1 MLNAHQL
8 SRACREP
15 GYKAPGSADPE
26 PPAFMTVPTTCARAA
41 VRMLHTSN
49 APAAKL
55 YLSQSKA
62 GQWVGHTNA
71 SMASG
76 ARNVLDGFDWY
87 VDQDA
92 ADGRPMKSLDQNSAV
107 SLQGNAVNA
116 RLDIVL
122 DDGPDL
128 AGRII
133 LWDGPD
139 FDPVMAPVMA
149 CAFAHALRALYPARN
164 FTTVG
169 IWQAR
174 RQRLV
179 EVPHS
184 AALAQTAA
192 AGAILASM

>member
-1 MLNAHQL
+1 MINAHQL

-15 GYKAPGSADPE
+15 GYTVPTSPDP
-26 PPAFMTVPTTCARAA
+26 PRFMTVPTTCARAA
-41 VRMLHTSN
+41 VRLLHTQG
-49 APAAKL
+49 PAAGKR
-55 YLSQSKA
+55 YLGQSK
-62 GQWVGHTNA
+62 VGEWANHANA

-87 VDQDA
+87 ADQEV
-92 ADGRPMKSLDQNSAV
+92 ADGRPMKELDADAVV
-107 SLQGNAVNA
+107 SLHGNDVAA
-116 RLDIVL
+116 RLDVVL
-122 DDGPDL
+122 DDGEAL
-128 AGRII
+128 AGRVI

-139 FDPVMAPVMA
+139 FEPTLGPVMA
-149 CAFAHALRALYPARN
+149 CAFAHALQSRYPARD

-184 AALAQTAA
+184 AALAKTAA
-192 AGAILASM
+192 AGAIAAAI

>member
-15 GYKAPGSADPE
+15 GYKAPGPADPD

-41 VRMLHTSN
+41 VRMLHQSN
-49 APAAKL
+49 AAAAKL
-55 YLSQSKA
+55 YLGQSKV
-62 GQWVGHTNA
+62 GEWVGHTNA

-76 ARNVLDGFDWY
+76 AANVIDGFDWY

-92 ADGRPMKSLDQNSAV
+92 ADGRPMRSLDQSSV
-107 SLQGNAVNA
+107 VTLQGNAVNA
-116 RLDIVL
+116 RLDVVL
-122 DDGPDL
+122 DDGADL
-128 AGRII
+128 AARII
-133 LWDGPD
+133 LWDGPN
-139 FDPVMAPVMA
+139 FDPGIAPVMA
-149 CAFAHALRALYPARN
+149 SAFAHALQALYPGRN

-179 EVPHS
+179 EVPH
-184 AALAQTAA
+184 ATALAKAVD
-192 AGAILASM
+192 AGTVLAGM